1 MWYICI
7 IIIWIVNFYFNIFTD
22 TCWDCFFGTK
32 SAGEVQIRRHHQ
44 LERLLCH
51 LRTSLLSEPRL
62 WDNKAPPYDLINQ
75 GKNQSERPR
84 TTWYQCHKCKQSG
97 SFPGLS
103 DVWIV
108 CKQEFSMKTFMVL
121 FITIQKQNFYFD
133 LWILNAVTYYI
144 NSLLLNCEPLK
155 AYIKKSSFEVYYFK
169 CFDSFWLL
177 CRTGINCCWNNS
189 YM

>member
-1 MWYICI
+1 MLEVWYICI
-7 IIIWIVNFYFNIFTD
+7 IIIWIVNFYYNIFTD

-32 SAGEVQIRRHHQ
+32 SAGEVQIRWHHQ

-121 FITIQKQNFYFD
+121 FITIQKAGIF
-133 LWILNAVTYYI
+133 ILI
-144 NSLLLNCEPLK
+144 CEYWMQLH
-155 AYIKKSSFEVYYFK
+155 I
-169 CFDSFWLL
+169 
-177 CRTGINCCWNNS
+177 I
-189 YM
+189 

>member
-1 MWYICI
+1 MLEVWYICI
-7 IIIWIVNFYFNIFTD
+7 IIIWIVNFYYNIFTD

-51 LRTSLLSEPRL
+51 LRTSLLSKPRL

-75 GKNQSERPR
+75 GKNQSERPPDINVINVNNQGHFR
-84 TTWYQCHKCKQSG
+84 VCLTFE
-97 SFPGLS
+97 SFVNRNSVWKLS
-103 DVWIV
+103 WF
-108 CKQEFSMKTFMVL
+108 CLLRFRNR
-121 FITIQKQNFYFD
+121 NFY
-133 LWILNAVTYYI
+133 LWILNAVAYYI